1 MTNVVDSLDQEYLAY
16 SVLKS
21 EFNWEAYACEIAVFF
36 FKILIILNTVS
47 NRNA

>member
-36 FKILIILNTVS
+36 KNTDNFEYSFK
-47 NRNA
+47 

>member
-1 MTNVVDSLDQEYLAY
+1 MTNVVDCLDQQYLAY

-21 EFNWEAYACEIAVFF
+21 EFNWEAYACEIAVFL
-36 FKILIILNTVS
+36 KILIILNTVS